1 MAAVDAPTII
11 DKFGAINAI
20 LLSTYS
26 NIFDL
31 QLFNSTAIS
40 QASQIASFSS
50 SVSSWLYT
58 RIHLRKLEIENSM
71 LIIENNAVK
80 FLYSHLKLVRKFFK
94 FDFSF
99 FNATIMHLLFK
110 HVCTE

>member
-1 MAAVDAPTII
+1 MCLIIKCIPIIFAAVDAPTII

-50 SVSSWLYT
+50 SVNSWLYT
-58 RIHLRKLEIENSM
+58 RIYLKKL
-71 LIIENNAVK
+71 K
-80 FLYSHLKLVRKFFK
+80 TLYDYS
-94 FDFSF
+94 
-99 FNATIMHLLFK
+99 I
-110 HVCTE
+110 

>member
-1 MAAVDAPTII
+1 VVFWDPRTRRLQAGILESFVRPPATPELKKIYNNVKIHFYFDINIFAILYNTLPIILAAVDAPTII

-40 QASQIASFSS
+40 QASQIASLSS
-50 SVSSWLYT
+50 SV
-58 RIHLRKLEIENSM
+58 
-71 LIIENNAVK
+71 NN
-80 FLYSHLKLVRKFFK
+80 
-94 FDFSF
+94 
-99 FNATIMHLLFK
+99 
-110 HVCTE
+110 